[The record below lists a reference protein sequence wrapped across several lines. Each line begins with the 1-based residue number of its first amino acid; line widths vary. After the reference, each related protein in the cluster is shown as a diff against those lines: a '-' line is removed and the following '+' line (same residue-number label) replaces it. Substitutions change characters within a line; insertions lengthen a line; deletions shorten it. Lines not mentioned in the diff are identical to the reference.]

1 VNSAVR
7 KLITI
12 ITEAALEAP
21 LAEDIKRLGAH
32 GYTVTEARGEG
43 SRGSRSGDWD
53 QSSNIRME
61 IICETR
67 VKDSIV
73 QHLNDRY
80 YRDYAMVLYIT
91 DVEVLRPE
99 KF

>member
-1 VNSAVR
+1 MNSAVR

-12 ITEAALEAP
+12 ITESSLESA
-21 LAEDIKRLGAH
+21 LAEDVKRLGAH

-43 SRGSRSGDWD
+43 SRGTRSGDWD

-61 IICETR
+61 VICETR
-67 VKDSIV
+67 VKDAILL
-73 QHLNDRY
+73 HLSEHY
-80 YRDYAMVLYIT
+80 YRDYAMVLYVT